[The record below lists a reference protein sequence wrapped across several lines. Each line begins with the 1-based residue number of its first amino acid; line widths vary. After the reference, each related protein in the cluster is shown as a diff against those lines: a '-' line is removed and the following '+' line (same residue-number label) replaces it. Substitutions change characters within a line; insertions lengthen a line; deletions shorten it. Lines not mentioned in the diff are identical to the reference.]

1 MNKTKRIGCLCL
13 ALLMALAGG
22 TAVYGE
28 GALTYADT
36 FEEYADASAIVGGK
50 IWAQQTNTDSAL
62 LELKEDNGNHYLSLT
77 SSNTDTILLAQSSLF
92 AAEQTKIT
100 FRLRSTTPTKQAAN
114 DLCPHVIVRIANTN
128 RRMMD
133 FGYSTLRYNNTALAT
148 GVTAG
153 RWYDCEMTL
162 TRSVDEAGKGKL
174 DIAFT
179 VAGGTGV
186 RQELS
191 FAAGKN
197 AAVQL
202 GLKIPPGN
210 LNICMDDL
218 QIYSMHPVA
227 ASLDAAGMTQKRI
240 NEPLRLS
247 LDTAVLDDSTAV
259 PSSIALNGDT
269 SAIREMNALGD
280 GIWELIPAGALLPNT
295 AYTVTLPGIKSSDG
309 ASASPSAFT
318 FRTRNS
324 GLASS
329 IEDDAF
335 IIINHGAAQEDV
347 YVLRPSYQNG
357 AMTGISVEQLNLEAG
372 ASEEYIPAQAEP
384 VLVVDSDMRPLE
396 ASSVLDSATQESS
409 EAFGVTF
416 SESEQRMTVAGK
428 TAQAIE
434 GQDIMIWALNPGCEL
449 DLADAGAAKQ
459 ALQFAGI
466 TQTTAG
472 GCFST
477 AFNLQGL
484 SGTYQVFAASL
495 EEQWEQPVY
504 ARSDKDIEII
514 LQTINSAPSEAVLAQ
529 LFETYGEVLKIDF
542 PAFDECE
549 DKEAVFAGL
558 ADTLKEQPNG
568 RYSAV
573 ADVARDVR
581 ELTVLQMLNTA
592 SSDQV
597 LGLMEKYDAQVDIA
611 ILTTYKEWQSAADP
625 LKIDS
630 VKAAQAMNC
639 TTMKSFRAA
648 LSRELLLQLIA
659 NSVQWAEV
667 RDILEAY
674 ADILGLDMTE
684 YNRANKPA
692 YVAKQM
698 IGVSYQ
704 NCEALKTAF
713 DAYVKAYLKSN
724 SSASSGSGSSGGSGS
739 RKGGGGA
746 VGFVPIA
753 DKAPEQ
759 TAKPDMTVPPEQP
772 EVFSDLA
779 DAQWAADVILTLYKA
794 GVINGFEDGSFRPN
808 VPVSREEFLKMAML
822 AAEQSV
828 GGEASGFTDVVSGEW
843 YEPYVAAAAELEIV
857 RGREDGSFG
866 IGEAVTRQDAAV
878 ILFGVLNCVKQINI
892 AGETVFAD
900 SGEIAEYAR
909 GAVSALSEMGIVNG
923 MPGGIFAPDAFCTR
937 AEAAKM
943 IAGMMEVSA

>member
-1 MNKTKRIGCLCL
+1 MNKIKRVACLCL
-13 ALLMALAGG
+13 ALLMACSCGV
-22 TAVYGE
+22 AVYGE
-28 GALTYADT
+28 SEPTYTDT
-36 FEEYADASAIVGGK
+36 FEEYTDASAIVGGK
-50 IWAQQTNTDSAL
+50 IWAQQTNTDSAA

-77 SSNTDTILLAQSSLF
+77 SRNTDTILLSQPSLF

-100 FRLRSTTPTKQAAN
+100 FRLRSTTPAKQAAN

-148 GVTAG
+148 GVTAS

-162 TRSVDEAGKGKL
+162 TRSVDEDGKGKL
-174 DIAFT
+174 NIAFT

-186 RQELS
+186 TQELS

-202 GLKIPPGN
+202 GLKLPPGN

-218 QIYSMHPVA
+218 RIFSMKPVA
-227 ASLDAAGMTQKRI
+227 ASLDASGMTQKRV

-247 LDTAVLDDSTAV
+247 LDTAALDNGTAV

-269 SAIREMNALGD
+269 SAICEMNALGD
-280 GIWELIPAGALLPNT
+280 GIWELIPANVLLPDT
-295 AYTVTLPGIKSSDG
+295 AYTVTLPGIKSKDG
-309 ASASPSAFT
+309 AGASPSSFT

-324 GLASS
+324 GLASCA
-329 IEDDAF
+329 ENGVF
-335 IIINHGAAQEDV
+335 KVTNHGAAQERV

-357 AMTGISVEQLNLEAG
+357 AMTEISIEQLNLEAG
-372 ASEEYIPAQAEP
+372 ASKEYTPTQAKP
-384 VLVVDSDMRPLE
+384 VLVVDADMRPLE
-396 ASSVLDSATQESS
+396 VSSVRGGAAAQEPP
-409 EAFGVTF
+409 EAFSVTF
-416 SESEQRMTVAGK
+416 SEEEQKMTVIGK
-428 TAQAIE
+428 TAQAVE

-449 DLADAGAAKQ
+449 DFADAE
-459 ALQFAGI
+459 ALQYAGV
-466 TQTTAG
+466 TRTVAD
-472 GCFST
+472 GCFS
-477 AFNLQGL
+477 AVFDLQGL

-495 EEQWEQPVY
+495 EEQWEESVY

-514 LQTINSAPSEAVLAQ
+514 LQTINSAPSAAVLAQ
-529 LFETYGEVLKIDF
+529 LLETYGEVLKIDF

-558 ADTLKEQPNG
+558 AYTLKEQPNG
-568 RYSAV
+568 KYTAV

-592 SSDQV
+592 SSDKV
-597 LGLMEKYDAQVDIA
+597 LGLMEEYDTQIDIA
-611 ILTTYKEWQSAADP
+611 SLNAYKEWQSAADA
-625 LKIDS
+625 LKKDS
-630 VKAAQAMNC
+630 VTAAQARNC
-639 TTMKSFRAA
+639 TTMKSFRSV
-648 LSRELLLQLIA
+648 LSQELLLQIIA
-659 NSVQWAEV
+659 KSVQWAEV
-667 RDILEAY
+667 RDILETN

-698 IGVSYQ
+698 VGTSYQ
-704 NCEALKTAF
+704 SCAALKTAF
-713 DAYVKAYLKSN
+713 DEYVQAYLKSN
-724 SSASSGSGSSGGSGS
+724 SPVSSGSGSSGGGGGS
-739 RKGGGGA
+739 RGGGGGA
-746 VGFVPIA
+746 VGVVPIA
-753 DKAPEQ
+753 DEAPEQ
-759 TAKPDMTVPPEQP
+759 TGKPNDTVQPEPP
-772 EVFSDLA
+772 EVFTDLA
-779 DAQWAADVILTLYKA
+779 DAQWAADVILALYKA
-794 GVINGFEDGSFRPN
+794 GVINGFEDGSFRPDIT
-808 VPVSREEFLKMAML
+808 VSREEFLKMAML
-822 AAEQSV
+822 AAGQSV

-857 RGREDGSFG
+857 RGKEDGSFG

-878 ILFGVLNCVKQINI
+878 ILFGVLNCVRQMNVT
-892 AGETVFAD
+892 GETVFAD

-923 MPGGIFAPDAFCTR
+923 MPGGIFAPGAFCTR